1 MEYVDRHNSDFVVSL
16 MSCGVI
22 IVPVNRLQLTLSEVC
37 VEENCIIKLK
47 ISLNNVMKR
56 SASSRQKKQATD
68 APRTSVL
75 LTKTEPCTAQIKGI
89 RHTT

>member
-1 MEYVDRHNSDFVVSL
+1 MVSL

-22 IVPVNRLQLTLSEVC
+22 IVSENRIQLTVSDVR
-37 VEENCIIKLK
+37 VEEKCIIKLK

-56 SASSRQKKQATD
+56 GASSRQKKQAIN

-75 LTKTEPCTAQIKGI
+75 LTKTEPCTGQIKGI

>member
-16 MSCGVI
+16 TSCGVI
-22 IVPVNRLQLTLSEVC
+22 IVLENRLQLTLSEAC
-37 VEENCIIKLK
+37 VEKNCIIKLK

-68 APRTSVL
+68 VPRTSVL
-75 LTKTEPCTAQIKGI
+75 LTKTEPCTCAD
-89 RHTT
+89 

>member
-1 MEYVDRHNSDFVVSL
+1 MWTGTIATSVVSL

-22 IVPVNRLQLTLSEVC
+22 IVSENRLQLTLIDVR

-56 SASSRQKKQATD
+56 SASLRQKKQATD
-68 APRTSVL
+68 PPRTSVL
-75 LTKTEPCTAQIKGI
+75 LTKTEPCTGQIKGI